1 MSASRERIVEIAREW
16 LGTPYHHQ
24 ASLKGVGC
32 DCLGLVRGVYR
43 ELCGVEPEAMP
54 PYTPDWAEGK
64 AAETLLLGARRH
76 LREQRAEAAAPG
88 DILVFRLRKVTM
100 AKHMAILAT
109 PDTMIHAMEH
119 GPACEV
125 HYGNWWRR
133 HCAAAF
139 IFPGIE

>member
-1 MSASRERIVEIAREW
+1 MIISRACVVETARRW
-16 LGTPYHHQ
+16 IGTPYHHQ
-24 ASLKGVGC
+24 ASLKGAGC

-43 ELCGVEPEAMP
+43 DLCGAEPEPMP

-64 AAETLLLGARRH
+64 SAETLLLGARRH
-76 LREQRAEAAAPG
+76 LREQNPQAAKPG
-88 DILVFRLRKVTM
+88 DILVFRLRSVNM

-125 HYGNWWRR
+125 HYSSWWRR
-133 HCAAAF
+133 HCAACF
-139 IFPGIE
+139 IFPGVE